1 MESNEKFCNVF
12 RSVALNSLSTLS
24 YPSGYKYLFDKDKT
38 LLMFMRSTG
47 SDEFDPED
55 RRVENFF
62 RVLHDTLLIMNA
74 ESTTEEDTFVSYGSY
89 MWLRFY
95 KSKSSEDRFDISC
108 DPQKPLDKVVE
119 VVDKLLGAGAEE
131 EKEDEDDLSAYK
143 PLKSSISSY
152 ITTVVNSLSK
162 LYESGYGFGSRTGL
176 LTSEGIVTCTPNGE
190 RVYVGS
196 LEERIK
202 EISLFESLKSY
213 FGDKYGRFSAVD
225 EEPTLEGISQGPK
238 VYTDLHLKAMFGY
251 FAFCKG
257 KTTGLRAYMTKNNIP
272 HEGMDRAKKWSY
284 VKGWLSEL
292 TESYFLK
299 AIKEDGIPPYSENQG
314 MLLSEY
320 MRINTPN
327 IVSVCE
333 RLADTM
339 KLAFVVTQRQVKK
352 SDGSLIN
359 LTVRVPSFTEVDM
372 GEVSN
377 IIENAFNVGG
387 STIVN
392 VESVGLSD
400 GVYEFTV
407 IFDKKAYS
415 QDMLFAHMMIDTL
428 KGQGIKPSWDNA
440 VLGRDMEEGL
450 FQYDF
455 KNEQNFFIC
464 MYGSSGSGKGVMT
477 MNLLSSALA
486 DDCFVT
492 YMDAKPDTAVALA
505 GTTWSRG
512 KDGVIYSGP
521 GTDPTFTLE
530 NSGPCPRSSDRFI
543 SKQYIPE
550 GMFGS
555 DTAGLDDFIE
565 VTLYYRGLELILEL
579 CVQRFNV
586 SNQGSGAIKN
596 GHWMVSVFDELQKVA
611 SAEANVREKLKS
623 IKKKRSEA
631 KEKYTDPKGNQKER
645 KVDVYSDPIWCFVDD
660 WENWMNDIA
669 NKFVAG
675 CKATFR
681 KAEITFIFIWQTN
694 TFPGSDVKTCA
705 LARALQDSS
714 GAAIKM
720 IGRGALKYAQ
730 DGGSTTWGTP
740 KCEWYDSKFTGAKGG
755 YWAVGGD
762 PWNSMKVFKPYNVY
776 SNLDRDKVVSNAA
789 KNGLSETDLI
799 GIALNPD
806 GSIMPEIAFDG
817 YATKLLGMYGLDPAT
832 QFQACRDYVEGFV
845 KSKGLA
851 SSLDDFMYNFKGH
864 TQGNEGGLAIG
875 ASGVPQGISYISDG
889 GSNEEDYSDPEKV
902 LCYTGSGDLFKDD
915 YTEDGSSEG
924 SYEED
929 SEDIPLWGE
938 DAVVNSNIQSNSEV
952 GKLPVEIQNYIKNLE
967 SQLQSVMELLE
978 KTGYQGTPV
987 NNGTYKGS
995 DEAIPDYV
1003 TAPINGS
1010 ANIDLGKEI
1019 GSMNFDADDIT
1030 CVGDLMTKV
1039 TESAYAVF
1047 GDFST
1052 YNSLRIIN
1060 KNFYINDRRFNC
1072 KIDARYAM
1080 NIPYDIRLK
1089 VNAGDIAD
1097 LFNYNTIYAMKNLR
1111 VLEVTDENVFFT
1123 YIVPQ
1128 MGCSDGKDCITTLFR
1143 ELPQLQAVKVGKRIF
1158 TANNFDDSLKGINND
1173 FGYKYSRT
1181 ADLAWGSNA
1190 FFAKVF
1196 RKSRSLAAASL
1207 DLGKNPVNGSNCEKF
1222 LSRHGIL
1229 RAGAKVGGTVVGT
1242 AGLLAGGAGF
1252 LASGALGLGNK
1263 AYSSVKNGVR
1273 KSSIKNQTKSFT
1285 DGLKDLWN
1293 N

>member
-1 MESNEKFCNVF
+1 MESSEKFCNVF

-24 YPSGYKYLFDKDKT
+24 YPTGYKYLFDKDKT

-47 SDEFDPED
+47 SEEIDPED

-95 KSKSSEDRFDISC
+95 KSKGSEDKFDIDC
-108 DPQKPLDKVVE
+108 DPQKPLDSVIE
-119 VVDKLLGAGAEE
+119 VVNKLLGAGAEE
-131 EKEDEDDLSAYK
+131 VEEDEDDLSAYK
-143 PLKSSISSY
+143 CLHIQGY
-152 ITTVVNSLSK
+152 IDTVTKALSN
-162 LYESGYGFGSRTGL
+162 LYQSGYGFGSRTGL
-176 LTSEGIVTCTPNGE
+176 LTTEGIITCTSDGR
-190 RVYVGS
+190 RVLVGDDKEGMLEADLFDS
-196 LEERIK
+196 LV
-202 EISLFESLKSY
+202 SY
-213 FGDKYGRFSAVD
+213 FGDKYSRFSEED
-225 EEPTLEGISQGPK
+225 EVPTLEGISRGPK

-251 FAFCKG
+251 YAFCKG
-257 KTTGLRAYMTKNNIP
+257 RTNGLRAYMTKKGIP
-272 HEGMDRAKKWSY
+272 HDNEVQAKKWEY
-284 VKGWLSEL
+284 VSGWLGEL
-292 TESYFLK
+292 IETYFLK
-299 AIKEDGIPPYSENQG
+299 AIKDAGIPPYDSRSG
-314 MLLSEY
+314 MTKRDYRLANKESVQ
-320 MRINTPN
+320 N
-327 IVSVCE
+327 VCE
-333 RLADTM
+333 KLADTL
-339 KLAFVVTQRQVKK
+339 KVAFVVTQRQVKK
-352 SDGSLIN
+352 SDGSLVN
-359 LTVRVPSFTEVDM
+359 LTVRVPSFTDVNMSD
-372 GEVSN
+372 VAN
-377 IIENAFNVGG
+377 IIESDFNVGG
-387 STIVN
+387 SELVK
-392 VESVGLSD
+392 VESNGLSD

-428 KGQGIKPSWDNA
+428 KEQGIKPSWDNA
-440 VLGRDMEEGL
+440 VLGRDQDENL

-455 KNEQNFFIC
+455 RNEKNFFIC

-477 MNLLSSALA
+477 MNLLASALA

-505 GTTWSRG
+505 GTVWNRG

-521 GTDPTFTLE
+521 GTDPSFTLE
-530 NSGPCPRSSDRFI
+530 SSGPCPRGSDRFV

-550 GMFGS
+550 GMFGT
-555 DTAGLDDFIE
+555 DTVGLDDFIE

-579 CVQRFNV
+579 CIQRFNI
-586 SNQGSGAIKN
+586 SNQGSGVIKN

-623 IKKKRSEA
+623 IKKKRSES

-645 KVDVYSDPIWCFVDD
+645 KVDVYSDPIWCFIED

-740 KCEWYDSKFTGAKGG
+740 KCDWYDSKFTGEKGG

-762 PWNSMKVFKPYNVY
+762 PWSSMKVFKPYNVY

-845 KSKGLA
+845 KGKGFA
-851 SSLDDFMYNFKGH
+851 SSIDDYMYNFKGH
-864 TQGNEGGLAIG
+864 TQGNEGGLAMG

-902 LCYTGSGDLFKDD
+902 LGYTGDGDLFKDD
-915 YTEDGSSEG
+915 YNKDDSSDDF
-924 SYEED
+924 YKED
-929 SEDIPLWGE
+929 SDDIPLWGE
-938 DAVVNSNIQSNSEV
+938 DAVVESNIQNNNEV
-952 GKLPVEIQNYIKNLE
+952 GKLPIEIQNYIKDLE
-967 SQLQSVMELLE
+967 SQLQSAMDLLQR
-978 KTGYQGTPV
+978 TGYQGTPV
-987 NNGTYKGS
+987 NNGTYTGS
-995 DEAIPDYV
+995 DEAIPDYA
-1003 TAPINGS
+1003 TSPINGS

-1019 GSMNFDADDIT
+1019 GSMDFDADDIT

-1052 YNSLRIIN
+1052 YSSLRIIN
-1060 KNFYINDRRFNC
+1060 KNLYINDRRFNC
-1072 KIDARYAM
+1072 KIDARYAS

-1089 VNAGDIAD
+1089 VNVGDIAD

-1143 ELPQLQAVKVGKRIF
+1143 ELSQLQAVKVGKKIF
-1158 TANNFDDSLKGINND
+1158 KAGNFEETLNGVNSD
-1173 FGYKYSRT
+1173 FGYQYSKT
-1181 ADLAWGSNA
+1181 ATIAWGSNA

-1196 RKSRSLAAASL
+1196 RKSRNLAAASL
-1207 DLGKNPVNGSNCEKF
+1207 DLGKNPVNGTNCEKF

-1263 AYSSVKNGVR
+1263 AFNSVKSGVK
-1273 KSSIKNQTKSFT
+1273 KSSIKNQTKSFA